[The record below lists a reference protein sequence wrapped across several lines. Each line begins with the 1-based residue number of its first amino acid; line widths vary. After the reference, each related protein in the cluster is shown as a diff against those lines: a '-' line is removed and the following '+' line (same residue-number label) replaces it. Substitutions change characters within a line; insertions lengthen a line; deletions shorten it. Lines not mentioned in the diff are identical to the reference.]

1 MRKLA
6 ALVAAAAALG
16 LAPRHANA
24 QQLVTCESY
33 RANQQVC
40 QVNTAG
46 GVAVNR
52 QLSSTSCIRGQT
64 WGYTRNAIWV
74 RNGCRAEFVVNPS
87 GQYGSGR
94 YGRYDRN
101 GRYDRKGRVYND
113 NRTYNNVD
121 VGNARAACVQT
132 VRRTLGRNLAVDT
145 WMLNSSGNNTRVGW
159 RVANAPPGE
168 CRIDRNGRV
177 TIPATPYQP

>member
-16 LAPRHANA
+16 LAPRHASA
-24 QQLVTCESY
+24 QQVVTCESY
-33 RANQQVC
+33 RGSQRVC

-52 QLSSTSCIRGQT
+52 QLSSTSCVRGQT

-101 GRYDRKGRVYND
+101 GRIYN
-113 NRTYNNVD
+113 NRRSYNNVD
-121 VGNARAACVQT
+121 VSGARSLCAQT
-132 VRRTLGRNLAVDT
+132 VRRTLGRNVAVDT

-168 CRIDRNGRV
+168 CRIDRNGKV
-177 TIPATPYQP
+177 TIPAEPYHP